1 MSSGALLRP
10 STCLRCQLREVILQ
24 TRPSLRTTSIHFHQQ
39 CRPFSSRRPLRE
51 EATTGLV
58 RRVDHIETG
67 RSQRSHI
74 RVDASGERYVGK
86 GKRRQKVVVESLPT
100 KFLGTTQADS
110 GVIVMQDAN
119 EEELPK
125 NPASKHLVFNQP
137 TNDEEKLSAQ
147 DIESKVRAKNA
158 IPKQEDV
165 YASIEALRVEV
176 ATATTIVDNAT
187 FEALRKKLTD
197 RYTAG
202 QLSTYLVRSLTP
214 STTTGGKQKASY
226 VKSKLQELGTSRWR
240 AGKTPI
246 SQRPSGVLKKA
257 PSNKQQFAEKILRL
271 SWWMT
276 IETEEKEIGEIE
288 LHLQPWQ
295 VSLLF
300 DLVSDSG
307 RPYYESLVDSHSLVS
322 QTSIEAHRPAS
333 IMRVTGRRRDAE
345 EIVRRVN
352 LELVNAS
359 RLEWSLKPHVST
371 PSEAGRGREASSH
384 FRDEDVRYVARL
396 TRSAIMFGDDG
407 KVSIHSRMRDDTINA
422 RRLLLSLLPNH
433 TATTESLSVAVE
445 GAVISHSHA
454 KNAIV
459 ALPSGPASS
468 GLQRRFH
475 NLDLVRQVKPGV
487 ADGEKNASNE
497 VIPKALHSRLEK
509 AAVTI
514 AQQLDQ
520 IKRGLSDHDVTA
532 DSYWR
537 RSSEVS
543 QPDWKVNFRRLLQEE
558 ESSASNPKKPLE
570 TTLSEPAAPHPR
582 QLIVQSTVPGIE
594 TALSYFS
601 PLDDVDPKKPTH
613 TRLTTPETNRQPE
626 NKKQAPF
633 IMAYFTPAV
642 SNPHSSAPLPSL
654 AMSFHFRPSRS
665 GSTTDQDLHLTSMI
679 ATTSE
684 QRLSVPLPLFG
695 TDIVFTRKT
704 FLKAIVYQ
712 AMADKAIQNFVW
724 MVQRSVRSKEGVLT
738 APAELTVRL
747 PHWLV
752 EGKKQGKGTEDE
764 LEKGS
769 EEKEVPPDVP
779 VNYIFER
786 FEQIQAI
793 QFVPGRLDGNWEE
806 VDEGIRSVMEHMLR
820 PKSLALDYREVEG
833 GAIYGNSTTLSL
845 RTLEKRSKKRRVIQ
859 SGRDLEASESDAF
872 EFTAEMK
879 STIQELIGEQKLKQE
894 FEQEELLPPHYPL
907 VNAAFKMAH
916 VLTRASAGTLK
927 RMGQQSKEKK

>member
-1 MSSGALLRP
+1 MSAILLSKAAWRRGYDWPGPEGRP
-10 STCLRCQLREVILQ
+10 Q
-24 TRPSLRTTSIHFHQQ
+24 
-39 CRPFSSRRPLRE
+39 
-51 EATTGLV
+51 
-58 RRVDHIETG
+58 
-67 RSQRSHI
+67 
-74 RVDASGERYVGK
+74 YVGK

-137 TNDEEKLSAQ
+137 AGDEEKLSAQ
-147 DIESKVRAKNA
+147 DIESEVKAKNA

-176 ATATTIVDNAT
+176 AAATTIVDNAT

-214 STTTGGKQKASY
+214 STTTRGKQKASY
-226 VKSKLQELGTSRWR
+226 VKSKLQELGSSHWR

-295 VSLLF
+295 MSLLF
-300 DLVSDSG
+300 DPVSDSD
-307 RPYYESLVDSHSLVS
+307 RPYYERFIDSHSLVS
-322 QTSIEAHRPAS
+322 QTSIEPHRPAS

-359 RLEWSLKPHVST
+359 HLEWNLKPHV
-371 PSEAGRGREASSH
+371 PSPSGAGQGCETSSH
-384 FRDEDVRYVARL
+384 VRDEDVRYVARL

-422 RRLLLSLLPNH
+422 RRLLLSLLPNKS
-433 TATTESLSVAVE
+433 ATTESVSMAVE
-445 GAVISHSHA
+445 EAVISHSHA

-468 GLQRRFH
+468 GLQRRYH
-475 NLDLVRQVKPGV
+475 NLDLVRQVKPGSV
-487 ADGEKNASNE
+487 DGEKNASNE
-497 VIPKALHSRLEK
+497 DIPKALHSRLEK
-509 AAVTI
+509 AVI
-514 AQQLDQ
+514 KVAQELDQ
-520 IKRGLSDHDVTA
+520 IKRGISDYEVTA
-532 DSYWR
+532 NSYWR

-543 QPDWKVNFRRLLQEE
+543 QPDWKVHFRRLLQEE
-558 ESSASNPKKPLE
+558 ESSASNPKESLE
-570 TTLSEPAAPHPR
+570 TTPSRSTAPHSR

-601 PLDDVDPKKPTH
+601 PLDDVDPKKSSSTS
-613 TRLTTPETNRQPE
+613 LQSDNNRQPE

-642 SNPHSSAPLPSL
+642 SNPHSSASLPSL

-665 GSTTDQDLHLTSMI
+665 GSTGDQDLHLTSMI

-684 QRLSVPLPLFG
+684 QQLRVPLPLFS
-695 TDIVFTRKT
+695 TDTVFTRKT
-704 FLKAIVYQ
+704 FLKAVVYQ

-724 MVQRSVRSKEGVLT
+724 RVQRSVRSKEGVLT

-747 PHWLV
+747 PYWLV
-752 EGKKQGKGTEDE
+752 EGKKQGKGTQDE
-764 LEKGS
+764 KE
-769 EEKEVPPDVP
+769 EVPPDMP

-793 QFVPGRLDGNWEE
+793 QFVPGRPEGNLEE
-806 VDEGIRSVMEHMLR
+806 VDEGVRSVMEHMLR
-820 PKSLALDYREVEG
+820 SKSLALDYREVEG

-845 RTLEKRSKKRRVIQ
+845 RPLERRAKRKAKG
-859 SGRDLEASESDAF
+859 SGTTDADAAQWDVKD
-872 EFTAEMK
+872 TSGA
-879 STIQELIGEQKLKQE
+879 LGVGP
-894 FEQEELLPPHYPL
+894 EQEDPLPHNLHL
-907 VNAAFKMAH
+907 VDAAFKMAH
-916 VLTRASAGTLK
+916 VLTRASAGSLK
-927 RMGQQSKEKK
+927 RMGQQSKEKQ